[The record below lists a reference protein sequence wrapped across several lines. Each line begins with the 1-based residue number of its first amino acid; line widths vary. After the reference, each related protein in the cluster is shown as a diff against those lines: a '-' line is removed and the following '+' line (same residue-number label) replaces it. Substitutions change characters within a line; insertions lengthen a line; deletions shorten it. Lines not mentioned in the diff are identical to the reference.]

1 MRYEKKK
8 AFGVSQQTCQK
19 PSCMISN
26 QGNQLRT
33 DPFSISAQWIF
44 AGIGES
50 NGGMGAVV
58 LGQDELSTGL
68 RSIIEI
74 SLQAAQ

>member
-1 MRYEKKK
+1 MVLDRE
-8 AFGVSQQTCQK
+8 TE
-19 PSCMISN
+19 
-26 QGNQLRT
+26 LRT

-50 NGGMGAVV
+50 NGGRGAVV

-68 RSIIEI
+68 RSISEI